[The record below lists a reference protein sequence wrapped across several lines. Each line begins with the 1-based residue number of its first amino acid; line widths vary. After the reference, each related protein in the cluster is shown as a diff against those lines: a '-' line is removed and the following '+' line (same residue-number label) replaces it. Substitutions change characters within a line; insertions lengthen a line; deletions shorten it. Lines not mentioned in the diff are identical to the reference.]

1 MSHIGEYVSISATN
15 AGAIIDALTAQ
26 LREAQSMKDY
36 YCGQVVQLTAEAEAQ
51 AAEVKRLQGE
61 LEAKNANPE
70 APSRKYKVGD
80 RVFGNCGKA
89 GVIVSI
95 NSSPGAHFPY
105 LVLYSHGEIDLHSES
120 FLSPAPSE
128 ASDDALP
135 TV

>member
-1 MSHIGEYVSISATN
+1 MY
-15 AGAIIDALTAQ
+15 IDDIYAPPIMALMARELSTLTI
-26 LREAQSMKDY
+26 LRDSDKRRIDT
-36 YCGQVVQLTAEAEAQ
+36 LTAELAAKD
-51 AAEVKRLQGE
+51 AEVKRLQGE
-61 LEAKNANPE
+61 LAEKNAKPE

-105 LVLYSHGEIDLHSES
+105 RVLYSHGETDLHSES

-128 ASDDALP
+128 APDAALP
-135 TV
+135 AL